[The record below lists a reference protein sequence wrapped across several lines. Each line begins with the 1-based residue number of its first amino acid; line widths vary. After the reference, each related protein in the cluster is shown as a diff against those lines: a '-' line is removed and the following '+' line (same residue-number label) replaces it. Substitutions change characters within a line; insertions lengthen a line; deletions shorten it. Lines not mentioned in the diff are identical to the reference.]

1 MIIFLYRRVREE
13 RDVTDL
19 SNPFTSHQDKIK
31 EEEEESRV
39 VIVEKGQCG
48 SSVID
53 DIYITN
59 VGIPIVLNCRLL
71 PPLDTVIN
79 HKHGVQSDIV
89 SFLILN
95 TDTVLIHSSCISN

>member
-1 MIIFLYRRVREE
+1 MTTYLSLSQPSLSQIFSVFNQ
-13 RDVTDL
+13 L
-19 SNPFTSHQDKIK
+19 SALWRNKK
-31 EEEEESRV
+31 GV
-39 VIVEKGQCG
+39 AKVIVWPRTRCG
-48 SSVID
+48 SVVID

-89 SFLILN
+89 SFNILN